1 MKDTGVISKYQLV
14 LNFWKDGNIRVRQV
28 ELLVK
33 TKWLTVDQADTI
45 YTHPRLQT
53 PLVVADSYSYEAV
66 KAIRMG
72 YGNLLATQTI

>member
-53 PLVVADSYSYEAV
+53 PLVVTDSYSYEEV

-72 YGNLLATQTI
+72 YGNLLATQPI